1 MKNPAHTILRIAAVL
16 ALTVSATTAIAQERR
31 GYDDNER
38 VVVVERG
45 DRFDRNDRDERRG
58 PPGWARVRVEEA
70 RYGARGQMCDAR
82 RSVRDQVERNRGAI
96 RVGNNLCGDP
106 ARGAQKRLSVV
117 YRCGGGES
125 VRVVARE
132 NETLRLSCRR

>member
-1 MKNPAHTILRIAAVL
+1 MKIPTQHIMRIAAVL
-16 ALTVSATTAIAQERR
+16 AFAAASTSAIAQERR
-31 GYDDNER
+31 DYDNNDR

-45 DRFDRNDRDERRG
+45 DRGDHRG

-70 RYGARGQMCDAR
+70 RYGDRRSTCDAR

-96 RVGNNLCGDP
+96 RVDNNLCGDP

-117 YRCGGGES
+117 YRCGGGDS

>member
-1 MKNPAHTILRIAAVL
+1 MKNPTQTILRIAAVL
-16 ALTVSATTAIAQERR
+16 ALTVSASSAIAQERR
-31 GYDDNER
+31 DYDNHER
-38 VVVVERG
+38 VVVVDRG
-45 DRFDRNDRDERRG
+45 DRFDRDERRG

>member
-1 MKNPAHTILRIAAVL
+1 MKIATQHIMRIAAVL
-16 ALTVSATTAIAQERR
+16 ALTVSAGTAIAQERR

-45 DRFDRNDRDERRG
+45 DRADRDERRG

-70 RYGARGQMCDAR
+70 RYGARRSTCDAR

-96 RVGNNLCGDP
+96 RVDNNLCGDP
-106 ARGAQKRLSVV
+106 ARGAQKRLSVT